1 LKLDPNLSSCK
12 TINSK
17 WTKSL
22 NRRPETLKLVQERAG
37 NKLEL
42 INTLGIVNDFLNRIQ
57 MAKRKGLTDAIT

>member
-1 LKLDPNLSSCK
+1 
-12 TINSK
+12 
-17 WTKSL
+17 
-22 NRRPETLKLVQERAG
+22 VQERAG